1 MSYISGRN
9 ELSFCVYHFRNFI
22 YFLKIFQEFGA
33 FLVTPQDK
41 HPIYSHA
48 RRQRVTY
55 QLDPNV
61 TALVLLMGRRTCS
74 HSLPTKKNLTEL
86 LSLMSSS
93 LVLLLSFPRSSNVH
107 LCEGYNQHSTALA
120 VTQSSMYITKY
131 DRLPSTNIDTP
142 LHPHA
147 SRDLCEGIAV

>member
-1 MSYISGRN
+1 LIKGDDSEEYMSYISGRN

-120 VTQSSMYITKY
+120 VT
-131 DRLPSTNIDTP
+131 
-142 LHPHA
+142 
-147 SRDLCEGIAV
+147 